1 MTLLRIFFSLAS
13 RADSFGLL
21 QMAGSVSLASIS
33 LICSDFWGISKKP
46 PKVGGFFLQL
56 AKKVFDLYQFH
67 TPIVN
72 AFSAAVKINF

>member
-1 MTLLRIFFSLAS
+1 
-13 RADSFGLL
+13 
-21 QMAGSVSLASIS
+21 LASIS